1 MIPSKCIGVL
11 KGRHKDEVWIVKF
24 SPSGNRLASVGKD
37 NMVYLWSLSKIN
49 STNNN
54 SINNLNSNNSSGT
67 H

>member
-11 KGRHKDEVWIVKF
+11 KGRHKDEIWNVKF

-49 STNNN
+49 S
-54 SINNLNSNNSSGT
+54 INNLNSNNSSGT